1 MDSLYKG
8 GCPVCAG
15 KKEDEGT
22 LRTDGAERMAERV
35 LKRIREGFDVK
46 GMIDPDLFANA
57 CNALNEAVDE
67 AVKLS
72 VRWGRPDKAFI
83 RELKRNN
90 AVFAAFKAH
99 REQNDLARLLT
110 DDEGNTRSFDAFRRA
125 AEPLIGQ
132 YNVNWLQTEYT
143 TAVRTARTAVRF
155 KQYEKDSGLYPNA
168 EWLPSRAAEPRMSHR
183 KYYHTVRRLADP
195 WWETHYPGCV
205 WGCQCDM
212 RNTDKPI
219 THIGDDPVAPGTEP
233 GTAEPSEET
242 TVRSP
247 GLSRNPARSGE
258 LFSHDH
264 PYFTTAYPGA
274 EKAVRNFVEGNKDY
288 TPVPM
293 EKGAVRVHQLHGKT
307 EKGENIKVAGYFA
320 NKHGYEIDLL
330 PRDDDKPCPDVYNRT
345 LERYEEYKV
354 NTVASASAID
364 NEIRKAKKQA
374 DHIVLWIESDISLG
388 DLRHGLA
395 SRVKRCN
402 SIKTITIVKNGKDCS
417 FTREQIEADGFEI
430 KQADFE

>member
-1 MDSLYKG
+1 MDGLYGG

-15 KKEDEGT
+15 KKKDGVT

-155 KQYEKDSGLYPNA
+155 KQYDRDSDLYPNA

-183 KYYHTVRRLADP
+183 KYYHTVRRLTDP
-195 WWETHYPGCV
+195 WWETHFPGCV

-212 RNTDKPI
+212 RNTDKPV

-233 GTAEPSEET
+233 GIAEPSEET

-258 LFSHDH
+258 LFSRDH

-274 EKAVRNFVEGNKDY
+274 EKAVRNFVEGKEKARERLKQIKQEAKSLRGKDLIHPAFNKSISVSGRSIDEW
-288 TPVPM
+288 TNQPHM
-293 EKGAVRVHQLHGKT
+293 HMQEKNELLLHIQEALKQSTYRGFGNDKST
-307 EKGENIKVAGYFA
+307 KPGSKFIHLFETTIAG
-320 NKHGYEIDLL
+320 
-330 PRDDDKPCPDVYNRT
+330 DK
-345 LERYEEYKV
+345 
-354 NTVASASAID
+354 S
-364 NEIRKAKKQA
+364 
-374 DHIVLWIESDISLG
+374 WI
-388 DLRHGLA
+388 
-395 SRVKRCN
+395 
-402 SIKTITIVKNGKDCS
+402 IVKEYQDGKCLLYSVSDS
-417 FTREQIEADGFEI
+417 EEI
-430 KQADFE
+430 LKCLNKNNP